1 MLNVKDA
8 YHQKL
13 LEINGYFT
21 QQILDNDLAEK
32 IKSIYFANFDDK
44 TTTFYSTSFYPDFE
58 LKQKVNQEILNI
70 IQPVL
75 DKNFADYKIL
85 GSSFLRKLPNQN
97 NPLPLHQDWTVT
109 DEKKYGSYTIW
120 IPLQD
125 TNQTNGAIRVIDR
138 SHQIDDS
145 MRAPSLP
152 VSFEKERPAFD
163 KYLKTLTLKTG
174 EAFIFNQKL
183 MHASWP
189 NQSNEERLA
198 LTIGLVPKEANLF
211 MLYFDKNKGEI
222 QQYS

>member
-138 SHQIDDS
+138 SHQIDIS
-145 MRAPSLP
+145 IISNSIAPLGVWTTA
-152 VSFEKERPAFD
+152 VSPTCFPNNPSPM
-163 KYLKTLTLKTG
+163 G
-174 EAFIFNQKL
+174 EFTEIF
-183 MHASWP
+183 
-189 NQSNEERLA
+189 LA
-198 LTIGLVPKEANLF
+198 LRFASAWAT
-211 MLYFDKNKGEI
+211 
-222 QQYS
+222 S